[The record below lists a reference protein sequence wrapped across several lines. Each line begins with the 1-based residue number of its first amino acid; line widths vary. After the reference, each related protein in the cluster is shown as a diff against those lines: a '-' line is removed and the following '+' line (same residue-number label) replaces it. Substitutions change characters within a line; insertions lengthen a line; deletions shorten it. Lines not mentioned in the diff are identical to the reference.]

1 MTLGHRLLLMN
12 EGRLEQIGT
21 PLEVYEK
28 PQTLF
33 VAGFI
38 GSHSMN
44 IIPARLDA
52 SGDQAVLGKS
62 VSLQLIP
69 SKYSAN
75 GNDLV
80 TLGMRPEHLE
90 ACVSRKMP

>member
-1 MTLGHRLLLMN
+1 MTTIYVTHDQVEAMTLGDRLMLMN

-38 GSHSMN
+38 GSPSMN
-44 IIPARLDA
+44 LIPARLDA
-52 SGDQAVLGKS
+52 SGDQAVLG
-62 VSLQLIP
+62 
-69 SKYSAN
+69 
-75 GNDLV
+75 
-80 TLGMRPEHLE
+80 E
-90 ACVSRKMP
+90 